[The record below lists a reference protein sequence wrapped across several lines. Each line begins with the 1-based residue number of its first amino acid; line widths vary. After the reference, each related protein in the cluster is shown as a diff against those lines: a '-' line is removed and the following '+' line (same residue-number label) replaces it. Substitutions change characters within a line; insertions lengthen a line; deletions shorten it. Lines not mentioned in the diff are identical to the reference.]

1 MQDNR
6 SKRNLLTG
14 LHGWNTCHLAAA
26 WLTVSTS
33 WLAVIRD
40 IHQNTSYTTWSV
52 LIMPSCTPAQ
62 MLTYE
67 VHHNIP
73 ATTFS
78 FCLTG
83 LFFREPLQLG
93 WVVQRRTF
101 VYCWTVTGWT
111 SFLSHNQC
119 QSTKVGT
126 AETILYA
133 NASGNNHAYLEQDS
147 PLLHGTPNRISQGLM
162 VK

>member
-1 MQDNR
+1 MAGTLVTW
-6 SKRNLLTG
+6 LLPGWLSVLPGWLSSETSTRIRATQ
-14 LHGWNTCHLAAA
+14 HGQC
-26 WLTVSTS
+26 
-33 WLAVIRD
+33 
-40 IHQNTSYTTWSV
+40 V

-62 MLTYE
+62 MLTYN
-67 VHHNIP
+67 VHRNIP

-83 LFFREPLQLG
+83 LFFRESLQLG
-93 WVVQRRTF
+93 RVVQRRTF
-101 VYCWTVTGWT
+101 VYCWTVIGWAY
-111 SFLSHNQC
+111 FLSHNQC
-119 QSTKVGT
+119 RSTKVGT

-133 NASGNNHAYLEQDS
+133 NASGNNHAYLELDR